1 MSLISVIVPVYN
13 AAPFLSKCVES
24 ILAQQVEELELIL
37 IDDGS
42 KDNSLA
48 ICEEY
53 AAQDSR
59 IKVISKPNGGASSA
73 RNCGLDNA
81 TGEWVTFVDA
91 DDWLSN
97 DAFVTCLPYMEEY
110 EIIRFATLD
119 ILANGRTHHRRLRYA
134 SNKDEAF
141 RQVVGHDTVKGIS
154 GNLYRRRIFEENGIR
169 FDTSLVY
176 GEDWW
181 ALAQAMYHSKSVK
194 TISNLYGYMYNR
206 TNETSCSNTI
216 SGDKLIQSLVVVK
229 RLGELVGKGYE
240 RELKRSRCYRTGVL
254 VRDLNCEECYKYLV
268 ANLDRVELITLGDIL
283 TAKLHLSMRW
293 RLLRFWV
300 WCKRRGV
307 LY

>member
-13 AAPFLSKCVES
+13 AAPFLAKCVDS
-24 ILAQQVEELELIL
+24 ILAQQVEGLELL
-37 IDDGS
+37 LVNDGS
-42 KDNSLA
+42 KDNSLD
-48 ICEEY
+48 ICNEY
-53 AAQDSR
+53 ASKDCR
-59 IKVISKPNGGASSA
+59 VRVIDKPNGGVSSA

-119 ILANGRTHHRRLRYA
+119 ILANGRIHHRRLRYA

-229 RLGELVGKGYE
+229 RLEELVGKGYE
-240 RELKRSRCYRTGVL
+240 KELKRSRCYRTGVI
-254 VRDLNCEECYKYLV
+254 VRELGCKACYDAIT
-268 ANLDRVELITLGDIL
+268 ANADKIPSVSLWDIL
-283 TAKLHLSMRW
+283 SAKLHLSMRC
-293 RLLRFWV
+293 RLLRLWLGYLA
-300 WCKRRGV
+300 WQ
-307 LY
+307 

>member
-13 AAPFLSKCVES
+13 AAPFLAKCVDS
-24 ILAQQVEELELIL
+24 ILAQQVEGLELL
-37 IDDGS
+37 LVNDGS
-42 KDNSLA
+42 KDNSLD
-48 ICEEY
+48 ICNEY
-53 AAQDSR
+53 ASKDCR
-59 IKVISKPNGGASSA
+59 VRVIDKPNGGVSSA

-119 ILANGRTHHRRLRYA
+119 ILANGRIHHRRLRYA

-154 GNLYRRRIFEENGIR
+154 GNLYRRSIFEENGIR

-240 RELKRSRCYRTGVL
+240 KELKRSRCYRTGVI
-254 VRDLNCEECYKYLV
+254 VRELGCKACYDAIT
-268 ANLDRVELITLGDIL
+268 ANADKIPSVSLLDIL
-283 TAKLHLSMRW
+283 SAKLHLSMRC
-293 RLLRFWV
+293 RLLRLWLGYLA
-300 WCKRRGV
+300 WQ
-307 LY
+307 

>member
-13 AAPFLSKCVES
+13 AAPFLAKCVDS
-24 ILAQQVEELELIL
+24 ILAQQVEGLELL
-37 IDDGS
+37 LVNDGS
-42 KDNSLA
+42 KDNSLD
-48 ICEEY
+48 ICNEY
-53 AAQDSR
+53 ASKDCR
-59 IKVISKPNGGASSA
+59 VRVIDKPNGGVSSA

-119 ILANGRTHHRRLRYA
+119 ILANGRIHHRRLRYA

-240 RELKRSRCYRTGVL
+240 KELKRSRCYRTGVI
-254 VRDLNCEECYKYLV
+254 VRELGCKACYDAIT
-268 ANLDRVELITLGDIL
+268 ANADKIPSVSLWDIL
-283 TAKLHLSMRW
+283 SAKLHLSMRC
-293 RLLRFWV
+293 RLLRLWLGYLA
-300 WCKRRGV
+300 WQ
-307 LY
+307 